1 MLSMFARRED
11 GKEVR
16 EEGKLIASLASR
28 AETAG
33 QNRAN
38 VGLTGTFTATA
49 KSSTTTDAAASAQ
62 TAQGQAATAQAETAS
77 NMVRLMGEDAK
88 RRAKLLATA
97 PSIGQYLCHLSH
109 DMRNFTRAETTNAV
123 IGATPAELQRVVR
136 LAAKLR
142 GRYLAQVVDLGNPK
156 RGPITEADIRDL
168 GRAREMYEEIDR
180 GLMALRHAIESGD
193 LDVDGTNSH

>member
-11 GKEVR
+11 GKDVR
-16 EEGKLIASLASR
+16 EEGKLLSNLAGR
-28 AETAG
+28 AESAG

-38 VGLTGTFTATA
+38 PGLTGTFTATA
-49 KSSTTTDAAASAQ
+49 KGGSESATAAAADSQ
-62 TAQGQAATAQAETAS
+62 TNQT

-97 PSIGQYLCHLSH
+97 PSVGQYLCHLSH
-109 DMRNFTRAETTNAV
+109 DMRNFTRAETANAV

-156 RGPITEADIRDL
+156 RGPITESDIRDL

-180 GLMALRHAIESGD
+180 GLMALRNAIENGD
-193 LDVDGTNSH
+193 LDVDNANQH

>member
-49 KSSTTTDAAASAQ
+49 KSSATTEAAASAQ
-62 TAQGQAATAQAETAS
+62 TAQGQAATAQADTAN

-123 IGATPAELQRVVR
+123 IGATPSELQRVVR

>member
-11 GKEVR
+11 GKDAR
-16 EEGKLIASLASR
+16 EEGKLIASLPNR
-28 AETAG
+28 AESAG

-38 VGLTGTFTATA
+38 VGLTGTFTGTAKPGTAEATA
-49 KSSTTTDAAASAQ
+49 AAQAAASQTDAA
-62 TAQGQAATAQAETAS
+62 GN

-97 PSIGQYLCHLSH
+97 PSVGQYLCHLSH

-123 IGATPAELQRVVR
+123 IGATPGELQRVVR

-156 RGPITEADIRDL
+156 RAPITESDIRDL

-180 GLMALRHAIESGD
+180 GLMALRNAIESGD
-193 LDVDGTNSH
+193 LDIDGANSH

>member
-11 GKEVR
+11 SKDVR

-28 AETAG
+28 AESAG

-49 KSSTTTDAAASAQ
+49 KPSAAEAATSEKAASTPAALSQ
-62 TAQGQAATAQAETAS
+62 ADNTA
-77 NMVRLMGEDAK
+77 NMVRLMSEDAK

-97 PSIGQYLCHLSH
+97 PSVGQYLCHLSH

-156 RGPITEADIRDL
+156 RGPITETDIRDL

-180 GLMALRHAIESGD
+180 GLAALRNAIESGD

>member
-11 GKEVR
+11 GKDVR
-16 EEGKLIASLASR
+16 DESKVLSNLAGR

-33 QNRAN
+33 QNRAA
-38 VGLTGTFTATA
+38 GLSGTFTATA
-49 KSSTTTDAAASAQ
+49 RSAAA
-62 TAQGQAATAQAETAS
+62 ETPVAPTES
-77 NMVRLMGEDAK
+77 PTNMVRLVGEDAK

-97 PSIGQYLCHLSH
+97 PSVGQYLCHLSH

-156 RGPITEADIRDL
+156 RGPITESDIRDL

-180 GLMALRHAIESGD
+180 GLMALRNAIESGD
-193 LDVDGTNSH
+193 LDVDGTSHH

>member
-11 GKEVR
+11 GKDVR
-16 EEGKLIASLASR
+16 DESKVLSNLAGR

-33 QNRAN
+33 QNRAAP
-38 VGLTGTFTATA
+38 GLSGTFTATA
-49 KSSTTTDAAASAQ
+49 RP
-62 TAQGQAATAQAETAS
+62 ATAEAPAAPAESPT

-97 PSIGQYLCHLSH
+97 PSVGQYLCHLSH

-156 RGPITEADIRDL
+156 RGPITESDIRDL

-180 GLMALRHAIESGD
+180 GLMALRNAIESGD
-193 LDVDGTNSH
+193 LDVDGTSHH

>member
-11 GKEVR
+11 GKDVR
-16 EEGKLIASLASR
+16 EEGKLIASLSSR
-28 AETAG
+28 AESAG

-38 VGLTGTFTATA
+38 ASLTGTFTATA
-49 KSSTTTDAAASAQ
+49 KPAAN
-62 TAQGQAATAQAETAS
+62 AETAAPEKS
-77 NMVRLMGEDAK
+77 ATAPATTQTDNTANMVRLMSEDAK

-97 PSIGQYLCHLSH
+97 PSIGQYLCHLNH

-156 RGPITEADIRDL
+156 RGPITEGDIRDL

-180 GLMALRHAIESGD
+180 GLAALRNAIESGD

>member
-11 GKEVR
+11 SKDVR

-49 KSSTTTDAAASAQ
+49 KPSAAEAAAAEKAASMS
-62 TAQGQAATAQAETAS
+62 AATQSDNTA
-77 NMVRLMGEDAK
+77 NMVRLMSEDAK

-97 PSIGQYLCHLSH
+97 PSVGQYLCHLSH

-156 RGPITEADIRDL
+156 RGPITETDIRDL

-180 GLMALRHAIESGD
+180 GLAALRNAIESGD

>member
-16 EEGKLIASLASR
+16 EEGKLIASLANR

-33 QNRAN
+33 QNRAAT
-38 VGLTGTFTATA
+38 GLTGTFTATA
-49 KSSTTTDAAASAQ
+49 KPGA
-62 TAQGQAATAQAETAS
+62 TAEAATPAPATATPENS
-77 NMVRLMGEDAK
+77 GNMVRLMGEDAK

-97 PSIGQYLCHLSH
+97 PSVGQYLCHLSH

-156 RGPITEADIRDL
+156 RGPITESDIRDL

-180 GLMALRHAIESGD
+180 GLMNLRHAIESGD
-193 LDVDGTNSH
+193 LDVDGTNGH

>member
-11 GKEVR
+11 GKDVR
-16 EEGKLIASLASR
+16 DDGKQLLSNLAGR
-28 AETAG
+28 ADSAG

-38 VGLTGTFTATA
+38 PGLSGSLTAGTRPVPAE
-49 KSSTTTDAAASAQ
+49 AAAPTPAEGSA
-62 TAQGQAATAQAETAS
+62 T

-97 PSIGQYLCHLSH
+97 PSVGQYLCHLNH
-109 DMRNFTRAETTNAV
+109 EMRNFTRAETTNAV

-156 RGPITEADIRDL
+156 RGPITESDIRDL

-180 GLMALRHAIESGD
+180 GLMALRNAIESGD
-193 LDVDGTNSH
+193 LDVDGTSQH

>member
-16 EEGKLIASLASR
+16 EEGKLIASLANR
-28 AETAG
+28 AESAG
-33 QNRAN
+33 QNRAAT
-38 VGLTGTFTATA
+38 GLTGTFTATA
-49 KSSTTTDAAASAQ
+49 KTAAPAEAAAPAP
-62 TAQGQAATAQAETAS
+62 AENSS

-97 PSIGQYLCHLSH
+97 PSVGQYLCHLSH

-156 RGPITEADIRDL
+156 RGPITESDIRDL

-180 GLMALRHAIESGD
+180 GLMNLRHAIESGD
-193 LDVDGTNSH
+193 LDVDGTNGN

>member
-16 EEGKLIASLASR
+16 DESKLLSNLAGR

-38 VGLTGTFTATA
+38 PGLTGTFTATA
-49 KSSTTTDAAASAQ
+49 KSAAAEAP
-62 TAQGQAATAQAETAS
+62 AAVPAESPT

-97 PSIGQYLCHLSH
+97 PSVGQYLCHLSH

-156 RGPITEADIRDL
+156 RGPITESDIRDL

-180 GLMALRHAIESGD
+180 GLMALRNAIESGD
-193 LDVDGTNSH
+193 LDVDGTSHH